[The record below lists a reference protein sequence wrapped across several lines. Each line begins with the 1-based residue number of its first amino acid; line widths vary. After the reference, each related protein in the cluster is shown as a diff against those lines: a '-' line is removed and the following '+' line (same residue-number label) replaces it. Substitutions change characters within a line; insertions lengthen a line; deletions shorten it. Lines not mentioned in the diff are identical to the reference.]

1 MGVKVIASPILKKD
15 SLLKG
20 TLILAA
26 AALTARFLGLF
37 QRVPLDYMLG
47 KDGQLAFAVANQVYL
62 LLLIVATGGIPSAIS
77 KMVSQRYA
85 LGRPEEAKRIYKA
98 ALIFGAVTGV
108 LLATAMFTLA
118 PMYTHI
124 VKKPIADLA
133 VRAIAPALLLFPII
147 AMMRGYFQGRQLMA
161 AGGISQIIEQIL
173 RVIVGIG
180 LAVVVLAWG
189 WGDAWGAAA
198 VTFGSVFGSIGAFS
212 VMLWYGRRLKKQ
224 DHAEAQRLRLEGN
237 LPQTKTGSAIPFRTI
252 YKEIFSMSLP
262 AVVTAMTVQ
271 FLYTFDST
279 LFIRLTDSFYDV
291 ETATHVFADYTIKAM
306 SLAGIPPIL
315 AIALGASIIPVI
327 SSAFSVK
334 NMSEVQRQSSLV
346 MRIVCFTGVPIA
358 LLLTV
363 AAYSVTGFLFSS
375 PSGSSTVALLT
386 AGTIFQITM
395 MTTNSILYGLGKPKV
410 PMNHTFIGLGLKVVF
425 SLALAPF
432 LGVYGLIIGS
442 SICFIVITMLNVRR
456 INKEVKLNVL
466 GSRWAAYIAA
476 VAVAALAGWGAEYGV
491 LALTASWAD
500 KLSYMAAGGTTAV
513 VVGGLYVILLIM
525 LKVVTPEDA
534 RSFPGPLRKLFTL
547 LLKLFYRKQQ
557 I

>member
-1 MGVKVIASPILKKD
+1 MGIIASQKLVKD
-15 SLLKG
+15 SLIKG

-37 QRVPLDYMLG
+37 QRIPLDYMLG
-47 KDGQLAFAVANQVYL
+47 KDGQVAFSVANQVYL

-98 ALIFGAVTGV
+98 ALVFGAVTGV
-108 LLATAMFTLA
+108 ILAVLMFTLA
-118 PMYTHI
+118 PMYADI
-124 VKKPIADLA
+124 VKKPSASLA

-161 AGGISQIIEQIL
+161 AGGVSQIVEQIL
-173 RVIVGIG
+173 RVFVGIG
-180 LAVVVLAWG
+180 LALIVLSLG
-189 WGDAWGAAA
+189 WGDDWGAAA
-198 VTFGSVFGSIGAFS
+198 VTFGGVFGSIGAFS
-212 VMLWYGRRLKKQ
+212 VMLWYARKLKRQ
-224 DHAEAQRLRLEGN
+224 DLAESKRVDQAGN
-237 LPQTKTGSAIPFRTI
+237 HRDVKPGSVIPFRSI
-252 YKEIFSMSLP
+252 YKEIFSMSIP

-279 LFIRLTDSFYDV
+279 LFMRLTESFYSGDM
-291 ETATHVFADYTIKAM
+291 ATHVLADYTIKAM

-327 SSAFSVK
+327 SSAYSMK
-334 NMSEVQRQSSLV
+334 NMNEVQRQSSLV

-375 PSGSSTVALLT
+375 PSGSGTVALLT

-395 MTTNSILYGLGKPKV
+395 MTTNSILYGLGKPKL
-410 PMNHTFIGLGLKVVF
+410 PMVHTFIGLGLKVVL
-425 SLALAPF
+425 SIALAPL

-442 SICFIVITMLNVRR
+442 SVCFIVITVLNVRK

-466 GSRWAAYIAA
+466 GRRWGVYLIAIAA
-476 VAVAALAGWGAEYGV
+476 AALAGWGAENGI
-491 LALTASWAD
+491 LALTGTWPD
-500 KLSYMAAGGTTAV
+500 KLSYMAAGAATAL
-513 VVGGLYVILLIM
+513 VVGGLYVVLLAA
-525 LKVVTPEDA
+525 LRVVTPEDV
-534 RSFPGPLRKLFTL
+534 RSFPGPLRKLLTL
-547 LLKLFYRKQQ
+547 LFKPIYKKSL
-557 I
+557 